1 MRDGRVDF
9 LIAGVQKGGTT
20 ALHAYLAEHPGLNLA
35 AEKEVHF
42 FDDETVDWR
51 APDYGAYHARFDPA
65 AGRITGESTP
75 IYVYWPESLERAR
88 RYNPALR
95 LVLLFRD
102 PVARAWSHWKM
113 ESGRGLETEP
123 FARCIREGRRRV
135 AESADPPGHHRVFSY
150 VERGFYAAQLERVF
164 RLFAREQVLLLRS
177 DDLRDAPAAT
187 LARVCAFLGVDPAG
201 IDPSPRRVFVGED
214 AGEPAP
220 DDVEHLRALYAD
232 DQREFERVAGFTLR
246 QAAV

>member
-1 MRDGRVDF
+1 MLGARVDF

-42 FDDETVDWR
+42 FDDETVDWGS
-51 APDYGAYHARFDPA
+51 PDYGAYHARFAPA
-65 AGRITGESTP
+65 DGRTTGESTP
-75 IYVYWPESLERAR
+75 IYVYWPQSLERAR

-95 LVLLFRD
+95 LILLFRD
-102 PVARAWSHWKM
+102 PVERAWSHWRM

-123 FARCIREGRRRV
+123 FAWCIRDGRRRV

-150 VERGFYAAQLERVF
+150 VERGFYGAQLERVF
-164 RLFAREQVLLLRS
+164 GLFEREQVLLLRS
-177 DDLRDAPAAT
+177 DDLKDAPAPT

-201 IDPSPRRVFVGED
+201 VDPQPRRVFVGAE
-214 AGEPAP
+214 GEGELARA
-220 DDVEHLRALYAD
+220 DVEHLRAVYAE
-232 DQREFERVAGFTLR
+232 DQRRFEQLAGFSLGGTP
-246 QAAV
+246 